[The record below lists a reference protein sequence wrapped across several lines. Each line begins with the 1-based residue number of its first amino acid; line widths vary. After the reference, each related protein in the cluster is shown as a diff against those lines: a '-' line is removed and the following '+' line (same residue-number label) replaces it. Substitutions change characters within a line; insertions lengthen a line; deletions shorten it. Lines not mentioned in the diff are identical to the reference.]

1 MSFMEHPPTPEAVA
15 AEGERLK
22 EQAWLMV
29 AHANTPSQISG
40 PHDYAQHAYRF
51 EEIAKWAAKVQRL
64 VQKKQVAEARAFYAK
79 ARAAWLTTKP
89 AYDKDK
95 KDEPERHRV
104 RIEMARIMTENARN
118 PKHWR

>member
-22 EQAWLMV
+22 ELAWLMV
-29 AHANTPSQISG
+29 AAANTPSLISA
-40 PHDYAQHAYRF
+40 PHDYVQHAYRF

-79 ARAAWLTTKP
+79 ARAGWLTTKP

-104 RIEMARIMTENARN
+104 RAELARIAIENAQN
-118 PKHWR
+118 PKTWR